1 MVEDPRVAAQEEA
14 EKTFKI
20 FIKTKAI
27 MGSNIT
33 WQINPT
39 KKSFGRLITL
49 VKSLVV
55 RPKPNVNIINAR
67 AIGAIFVTTSIFL
80 TLSKNK

>member
-1 MVEDPRVAAQEEA
+1 MVEHLKFLLKQKQLWEV
-14 EKTFKI
+14 
-20 FIKTKAI
+20 
-27 MGSNIT
+27 IT